1 MNLTAPLDTPIGRLW
16 VVRSPAGLVAI
27 VRGDL
32 PPPGTDVDEDACA
45 PLLAELAAY
54 FAGERRELTMPL
66 DLAKVSAF
74 DADVYRAAQTIPY
87 GATASY
93 GELALM
99 AGHPG
104 AARAVGGAMARC
116 PFSPI
121 VPCHRVIH
129 ADGSI
134 GGWGSETWVKRWL
147 LALEG
152 ALANPAANRPD
163 SRQVRMTDRRGPA
176 GGRNSHPV

>member
-1 MNLTAPLDTPIGRLW
+1 MHLTAPLDTPIGRLW
-16 VVRSPAGLVAI
+16 VVTSPAGVVSI
-27 VRGDL
+27 ERGDL
-32 PPPGTDVDEDACA
+32 PPSSAEVDSAACA
-45 PLLAELAAY
+45 TAVAALSEY
-54 FAGERRELTMPL
+54 FSGARRELDLEL
-66 DLAKVSAF
+66 DLATTSAF
-74 DADVYRAAQTIPY
+74 DAAVYRAARTIPY
-87 GATASY
+87 GSTASY

-116 PFSPI
+116 PFSPV

-152 ALANPAANRPD
+152 GTASISPD
-163 SRQVRMTDRRGPA
+163 SGGAGIKRELAAEPDPARVRRA
-176 GGRNSHPV
+176 